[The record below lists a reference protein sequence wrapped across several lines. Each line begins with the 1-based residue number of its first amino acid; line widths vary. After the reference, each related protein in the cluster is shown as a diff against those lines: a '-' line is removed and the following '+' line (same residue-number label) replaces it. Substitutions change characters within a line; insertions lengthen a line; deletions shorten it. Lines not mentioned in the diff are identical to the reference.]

1 MRNNFGETDKKVRKY
16 QRCYQTVNQRE
27 INNTMAKMANND
39 VQNITQKTIDRATRS
54 SLKTGS
60 ELEWRGKQF
69 LLHMWHP
76 SYYSWYKPADKSWK
90 IILCTA
96 PVDAYRQQD
105 GKFIF
110 DTDESNVGISAVP
123 QEEFEY
129 TKGVI
134 SIRRSKKDRQHKDKK

>member
-1 MRNNFGETDKKVRKY
+1 MDRWTRNNFGETDKKVRKY
-16 QRCYQTVNQRE
+16 QSCYQTVNQRE

-90 IILCTA
+90 KNPLYSSSRCLSTTRWQVHLWYRWIKCRNYCCT
-96 PVDAYRQQD
+96 PRR
-105 GKFIF
+105 IW
-110 DTDESNVGISAVP
+110 
-123 QEEFEY
+123 
-129 TKGVI
+129 I